1 MREELV
7 RACDCRLVT
16 GRGDGGGGCDGCEA
30 GDGEERADCRLS
42 YLVFDAD
49 SAEESRRRSV
59 AATVKEEELASGVM
73 RARAVMATMA
83 APLARHRSHRRQ
95 RRAQRE
101 ERVSKQ
107 RQPWAR
113 HNVESP
119 LPSNERAAHLGRP
132 RQIYDIAR
140 LCRCTEARGELLAG
154 PGQTLMSTF
163 RFGMQ
168 SQATSLRPCS
178 CAEPSAWLVR
188 CC

>member
-16 GRGDGGGGCDGCEA
+16 GRGDGGDGSDGCEA

-113 HNVESP
+113 AGGGG
-119 LPSNERAAHLGRP
+119 RAAEKGV
-132 RQIYDIAR
+132 
-140 LCRCTEARGELLAG
+140 G
-154 PGQTLMSTF
+154 
-163 RFGMQ
+163 
-168 SQATSLRPCS
+168 
-178 CAEPSAWLVR
+178 
-188 CC
+188 

>member
-1 MREELV
+1 MFSLASLDYTRQRTSHRHTMTTQYVRYVCNLSCRKHHRAARREATVREALV

-16 GRGDGGGGCDGCEA
+16 GRGDGGDGSDGCEA

-113 HNVESP
+113 AGGGG
-119 LPSNERAAHLGRP
+119 RAAEKGV
-132 RQIYDIAR
+132 
-140 LCRCTEARGELLAG
+140 G
-154 PGQTLMSTF
+154 
-163 RFGMQ
+163 
-168 SQATSLRPCS
+168 
-178 CAEPSAWLVR
+178 
-188 CC
+188 

>member
-16 GRGDGGGGCDGCEA
+16 GRGDGGDGSDGCKA

-83 APLARHRSHRRQ
+83 AMAGE
-95 RRAQRE
+95 RRAQRAASAA
-101 ERVSKQ
+101 RGASQQAGVSLG
-107 RQPWAR
+107 RGPGGG
-113 HNVESP
+113 
-119 LPSNERAAHLGRP
+119 RAAEKGV
-132 RQIYDIAR
+132 
-140 LCRCTEARGELLAG
+140 G
-154 PGQTLMSTF
+154 
-163 RFGMQ
+163 
-168 SQATSLRPCS
+168 
-178 CAEPSAWLVR
+178 
-188 CC
+188 

>member
-1 MREELV
+1 MTTQYVRYVCNLSCRKHHRAARREATVREELV

-16 GRGDGGGGCDGCEA
+16 GRGDGGDGSDGCEA

-113 HNVESP
+113 AGGGG
-119 LPSNERAAHLGRP
+119 RAAEKGV
-132 RQIYDIAR
+132 
-140 LCRCTEARGELLAG
+140 G
-154 PGQTLMSTF
+154 
-163 RFGMQ
+163 
-168 SQATSLRPCS
+168 
-178 CAEPSAWLVR
+178 
-188 CC
+188 

>member
-16 GRGDGGGGCDGCEA
+16 GRGDGGDGSDGCKA

-113 HNVESP
+113 AGGGEEPRRKELDEVGFRGAKKGRCAARNAP
-119 LPSNERAAHLGRP
+119 TKWTAGNEISFFQR
-132 RQIYDIAR
+132 
-140 LCRCTEARGELLAG
+140 
-154 PGQTLMSTF
+154 S
-163 RFGMQ
+163 
-168 SQATSLRPCS
+168 
-178 CAEPSAWLVR
+178 
-188 CC
+188 